1 MKFLKGLA
9 LSLLGFLLFLS
20 LSILGLALTLNY
32 TILNPDFI
40 VSEVDELDV
49 SSLVE
54 EFLSEEIPQEEPY
67 LAEVLDNTIADLE
80 PWIKEQVNAGI
91 YTSYDYLLG
100 KSESLSLVI
109 SLEPVKDSLKDN
121 LREAILESPPLELE
135 GASPAEIELYLDE
148 AYSEIDEML
157 PPRFEFNVSSLDPEV
172 LAQLEQARQ
181 YIGYFQLGYK
191 LLIGF
196 ILLLILGII
205 LIHRQVKRA
214 TREIGIIFLTY
225 GVLEYIAIF
234 VTKYLAGTQL
244 TKLDVPAQLQT
255 LLPQLLSNF
264 LAPLE
269 IFSICLL
276 VVGVALIIVSF
287 VYKPRQPS
295 ETEVI

>member
-9 LSLLGFLLFLS
+9 LGLLSFLLFLS
-20 LSILGLALTLNY
+20 LSIFGLALTLNY

-40 VSEVDELDV
+40 VSEVDELDI

-109 SLEPVKDSLKDN
+109 SLEPVRDSLKDN
-121 LREAILESPPLELE
+121 LREAILESPPPELE

-157 PPRFEFNVSSLDPEV
+157 PQEFEFNVSSLDPEV

-287 VYKPRQPS
+287 VYKPCQPS

>member
-9 LSLLGFLLFLS
+9 LGLLGFLLFLS
-20 LSILGLALTLNY
+20 LSIFGLALTLNY

-40 VSEVDELDV
+40 VSEVDELDI

-109 SLEPVKDSLKDN
+109 SLEPVRDSLKDN
-121 LREAILESPPLELE
+121 LRKAILESPPPELE

-214 TREIGIIFLTY
+214 TREIGIILLTY